1 MMESRDPENYVSLH
15 VHSDYSKLDS
25 IAKVEGLV
33 SKAKR
38 LGMQSLA
45 LTDHGTISGWIK
57 FYEEC
62 KKQDMKP
69 IFGIEAYIVEDATRI
84 KTLDTE
90 IEELEIKQ
98 ANWMPLFD
106 GIMEDENGVDRLK
119 AEKTKE
125 RKSNHVILL
134 AKNEIGYRN
143 IMKLSSWAYLNGYY
157 YKPRIDLNI
166 LEKHKEGIIATSA
179 CLGGQISFNI
189 MKGDLA
195 KAEEYVQRYLKIFG
209 EDFYIELQLHPVEEQ
224 VTVNKQMLIFAKK
237 YNIKTVIS
245 QDVHYLDAE
254 DVELHEIVIRLKN
267 KEKTKTLVKEEGQTI
282 RGIDI
287 AREVKSIGNKRQAFI
302 KEHMLMAQ
310 AAEEK
315 NVGDSDGYFYNAR
328 EYYFKTYDEMKLAW
342 KTSHDYITDEEFY
355 NSMQNTINI
364 ADMVEKISA
373 YSTVAYLPKINNDT
387 NILPKDLLREIVKS
401 GAKAKLGPKVKVDPS
416 LKAIYEKRL
425 KEELDVINDLG
436 FEEYFLIVWDF
447 IKWCRDNDISVGPG
461 RGSVG
466 GSLVAYV
473 ADLTKIDPIQ
483 HGLLFSRFINRT
495 RSSAKY
501 KLDFSD
507 FPLEKK

>member
-1 MMESRDPENYVSLH
+1 MASKDPENYVSLH

-25 IAKVEGLV
+25 IAKVSGLV
-33 SKAKR
+33 GKAKS
-38 LGMQSLA
+38 LGMKSLA

-69 IFGIEAYIVEDATRI
+69 IFGIEAYIVEDAMRI
-84 KTLDTE
+84 KDLDKE
-90 IEELEIKQ
+90 IEELEEKQ

-106 GIMEDENGVDRLK
+106 GIMENENGVEKLK
-119 AEKTKE
+119 EQKGKE

-134 AKNEIGYRN
+134 AKNEAGYRN
-143 IMKLSSWAYLNGYY
+143 IIKLSTWGYLNGYY
-157 YKPRIDLNI
+157 YKPRIDLKI
-166 LEKHKEGIIATSA
+166 LEKHKEGLIVTSA

-195 KAEEYVQRYLKIFG
+195 TAENYVQRYHKMFG
-209 EDFYIELQLHPVEEQ
+209 DDFYIELQLHPVEEQ
-224 VTVNKQMLIFAKK
+224 VTVNKQMLVFAKK

-254 DVELHEIVIRLKN
+254 DVELHEIVIKLKN
-267 KEKTKTLVKEEGQTI
+267 KEKTKTLTKDEGQTI

-287 AREVKSIGNKRQAFI
+287 AREVKGMGNSRQAFV
-302 KEHMLMAQ
+302 KERMLLAKQ
-310 AAEEK
+310 ADEK
-315 NVGDSDGYFYNAR
+315 NSGDSDGYFYNAR
-328 EYYFKTYDEMKLAW
+328 EYYFKTYDEMKKAW
-342 KTSHDYITDEEFY
+342 KENHDYITDEEFY
-355 NSMQNTINI
+355 GSMQNTLDI
-364 ADMVEKISA
+364 ADQVDKISA
-373 YSTVAYLPKINNDT
+373 YSTVAYLPKINNETDKE
-387 NILPKDLLREIVKS
+387 PRDLLREIVRS
-401 GAKAKLGPKVKVDPS
+401 GAKTKLGPKVKLNPE
-416 LKAIYEKRL
+416 LKTIYEKRL
-425 KEELDVINDLG
+425 KEELGVINDLG

-447 IKWCRDNDISVGPG
+447 INWCRENDIRVGPG

-473 ADLTKIDPIQ
+473 TDITKIDPVQ
-483 HGLLFSRFINRT
+483 HGLLFSRFINKT